1 MNIDELK
8 NLYTKLL
15 YQETLDLDDDGARY
29 ILQDLVGDEIDR
41 LRNGQT
47 AMNQRVIRVNNDK
60 SMV

>member
-1 MNIDELK
+1 MDINELK

-41 LRNGQT
+41 LRNGQA
-47 AMNQRVIRVNNDK
+47 AMNRRAADKNNE
-60 SMV
+60 